1 MEQRNLLSELQF
13 NREYYSNVEKKIASV
28 IQDDPKRLITYS
40 IAELSEVAGVSQGSI
55 NNFSRKLV
63 GTGFAGLKLQ
73 LAQQLPKY
81 SEKQFNLAEPGD
93 EIRDILA
100 KNRSEMAT
108 AFQNT
113 IELNGEETLKR
124 VVDLILRAK
133 KIEIYGIYRS
143 SIVAMDF
150 YYQLLQLGL
159 SAAFVSD
166 VLMCSI
172 SAALLDQDD
181 LVIAIS
187 SSGRTKD
194 ILDTVKV
201 AKSNHVP
208 VVCITSDPE
217 SPLVKLS
224 DEALICV
231 SSGNSISNR
240 SDEVRLAQMFMADSL
255 SSYIR
260 YKIDETGEKRYFKMA
275 EMLSAHSVYD

>member
-13 NREYYSNVEKKIASV
+13 NREYYSNVEKKIATV
-28 IQDDPKRLITYS
+28 ILNDPAKFITYS
-40 IAELSEVAGVSQGSI
+40 IAELSDIAGVSQGSI
-55 NNFSRKLV
+55 NNFSKKLV

-73 LAQQLPKY
+73 LAQQLPIYK
-81 SEKQFNLAEPGD
+81 EKQFNLAAPGD

-100 KNRSEMAT
+100 KNRSEMST

-124 VVDLILRAK
+124 VVALILGAK

-143 SIVAMDF
+143 SIVAMDL

-166 VLMCSI
+166 VLMCPI
-172 SAALLDQDD
+172 SAALLDQKD

-208 VVCITSDPE
+208 VVCITSDSE

-231 SSGNSISNR
+231 SAGNSISNR
-240 SDEVRLAQMFMADSL
+240 MDEIRLAQMFMTDSL

-275 EMLSAHSVYD
+275 EMIQAHSVYD